1 MWSPEEAARHA
12 RDARRLAIA
21 VAVLLAWWAAGR
33 LAVGPSFGPGGAV
46 FAVFVVLFCSFGAG
60 RVVARF
66 PPMPALLGQLVAG
79 FLLRNIPTVGD
90 AVGAAVDA
98 RFSAAARTAALGIV
112 LARAGLSLDVKAVY
126 RLRWA
131 IKRLAFGP
139 ATAEALVVTLLAK
152 PALGLPWSHCA
163 ALGVPLRRH
172 LARGGCALDARA
184 AGPRARRQG
193 GRARTGHHG
202 GLRGRRVRHRGLR
215 GGVLLAPGHGRRRRH
230 RRRVAGAHAD
240 RRRRAGRVGRREA
253 PGDRPASGRER
264 ARYEH
269 DNVDAENER
278 AADERAS
285 DAWRHA
291 VFGGDD
297 DGNGRRIRPARR
309 PPTSTRPR
317 RAPSR
322 SWRLCSSRSSPARGG
337 SCRVARRCSL
347 WS

>member
-1 MWSPEEAARHA
+1 M
-12 RDARRLAIA
+12 
-21 VAVLLAWWAAGR
+21 
-33 LAVGPSFGPGGAV
+33 
-46 FAVFVVLFCSFGAG
+46 
-60 RVVARF
+60 
-66 PPMPALLGQLVAG
+66 
-79 FLLRNIPTVGD
+79 
-90 AVGAAVDA
+90 DA

-163 ALGVPLRRH
+163 ALGYLFAGISPAVVVPSM
-172 LARGGCALDARA
+172 LALQD
-184 AGPRARRQG
+184 
-193 GRARTGHHG
+193 
-202 GLRGRRVRHRGLR
+202 
-215 GGVLLAPGHGRRRRH
+215 HGRGVRAGVPALAITAASVDVVYAIAGFGVVSSWLPGMGAGGATAAAWRR
-230 RRRVAGAHAD
+230 HAD

-253 PGDRPASGRER
+253 PRTVLPPRER

-291 VFGGDD
+291 VFGGDGG
-297 DGNGRRIRPARR
+297 GNGRRIRPRAARR
-309 PPTSTRPR
+309 RLLVLGARR
-317 RAPSR
+317 RAHGACAAR
-322 SWRLCSSRSSPARGG
+322 ALRRRAVGVVGWRG
-337 SCRVARRCSL
+337 VAL